1 MQQIKSTLLRHRSG
15 KMTQNIL
22 YSWFFIFAFITRTLA
37 FFMFT
42 FVLFFNRIYL
52 SLHFDEYRWETYLWM
67 INLAMRRLFQCTRD
81 PKLETIGQSAKSWRK
96 PRLLFATRDIATKWT
111 NDGSWQSFIESG
123 GEKNETSGRR
133 IEAIEMWW
141 RWWWLWWRTNAIE
154 MWRWWWWW
162 WRENNRDVV
171 AVMEV
176 VEENNRNV
184 VAVVMVVVVE
194 EWKQ

>member
-1 MQQIKSTLLRHRSG
+1 MFGNGHTMQQIKSTLLRHRSG

-67 INLAMRRLFQCTRD
+67 INLAMRHLFHCTRN

-111 NDGSWQSFIESG
+111 NDGSWQSFIESR

-141 RWWWLWWRTNAIE
+141 
-154 MWRWWWWW
+154 WWW
-162 WRENNRDVV
+162 WRENIW
-171 AVMEV
+171 
-176 VEENNRNV
+176 NV
-184 VAVVMVVVVE
+184 VAVVVVVIVVEDENNRNVVVVE